1 MAGTRSSAD
10 GSQSLS
16 IDASRLCWLDDV
28 NGKTFFFLKN
38 RGIMELRTQAVC
50 GVGWGRGLGDRGAS
64 SVPTWGWCV
73 LLCVPSST
81 YIIKM

>member
-16 IDASRLCWLDDV
+16 IDASRLWWLDDV

-38 RGIMELRTQAVC
+38 RGIMEL
-50 GVGWGRGLGDRGAS
+50 
-64 SVPTWGWCV
+64 
-73 LLCVPSST
+73 
-81 YIIKM
+81 